1 MIYFNHSKEREVV
14 TMTDMDKTVE
24 LLNKYEIDFHTT
36 ILYSTTDKKPC
47 GWAMWL
53 SKGGHLEFDFDKKLV
68 NIVEY

>member
-1 MIYFNHSKEREVV
+1 
-14 TMTDMDKTVE
+14 MTDMEKTVE

-36 ILYSTTDKKPC
+36 ILYSPIYKMPC

-53 SKGGHLEFDFDKKLV
+53 SKGGHLEFDFDQKLV

>member
-1 MIYFNHSKEREVV
+1 MN
-14 TMTDMDKTVE
+14 DMDKTVE
-24 LLNKYEIDFHTT
+24 LLNKYDIDFHTT
-36 ILYSTTDKKPC
+36 FIYRNKKPC